1 MLGKLLKHEF
11 IATGRIMG
19 VLYAVVLLIM
29 GYILGTYYFGKDAN
43 ASITTA
49 QMLGI
54 MLLMIISLCNFILT
68 TVVMVTNFQKSL
80 YGDQGYLSFTLP
92 VKSVSLLG
100 SKVIVSTV
108 WYVLAYL
115 CLFGTIALNAYVF
128 KEDVIGQESYAMIES
143 LLPMLLGGKS
153 IATIVTTVVVFFVI
167 LFLLLLLVSNAIY
180 FAISLANTRLFQ
192 KKHLLWTV
200 VFSIVIG
207 SFVMKITELISS
219 NVDFGL
225 SVVGNTLTIITDR
238 TQVGMGGN
246 FINLTF
252 VVIFLVMSVA
262 LFFGTHYVMN
272 KKVNIR

>member
-1 MLGKLLKHEF
+1 MFAKLLKHEF

-29 GYILGTYYFGKDAN
+29 GYILGSYYFGRDASS
-43 ASITTA
+43 AVTTT
-49 QMLGI
+49 QMLGV
-54 MLLMIISLCNFILT
+54 MLLMIISMCNFILT

-92 VKSVSLLG
+92 VKSVSLLA
-100 SKVIVSTV
+100 SKVVVSTV
-108 WYVLAYL
+108 WYILAYV
-115 CLFGTIALNAYVF
+115 CLFATIALNAYVF
-128 KEDVIGQESYAMIES
+128 KEDVIGQDSYAIIES
-143 LLPMLLGGKS
+143 FLPMLLGGKS
-153 IATIVTTVVVFFVI
+153 LSTIITTIVVFLVI
-167 LFLLLLLVSNAIY
+167 IFLLLLLVSNAIY

-192 KKHLLWTV
+192 KKYTLWTV
-200 VFSIVIG
+200 IFSIVIG
-207 SFVMKITELISS
+207 AFIMKLSEIVSN

-225 SVVGNTLTIITDR
+225 SVVGNSLELVTSR

-252 VVIFLVMSVA
+252 IVIFLVMSVA
-262 LFFGTHYVMN
+262 LFFATHYVMN